1 MTHNRKAD
9 LQRKLAMAVVATP
22 PDGLAG
28 RIKNE
33 IPNDLRFAPEHAR
46 KQMRQSAMFNL
57 RIAASIV
64 LLVSSLYF
72 ALHLFSRSESNR
84 NITATLQERAPAP
97 VPMRQANV
105 TLPNNPPQPGSIH
118 TQQQTAD
125 LPTLPGAPP
134 STIGSAQPAMRL
146 AEKKREEAVGM
157 TAGTPAYVDTVEA
170 APAAPKP
177 IIATN
182 AEPSPS
188 VTAESEGFAP
198 ERAKSDLAANARTS
212 AAQSIASSQAA
223 GSFAP
228 PPPPP
233 AAAPALRAHDAR
245 DAAPARNFGAIEES
259 IARGETPR
267 NGDLDVIVRHFAAP
281 ESIAPTI
288 RVELEA
294 SSAPLDATK
303 RLLRVSV
310 DAPAS
315 SGERITL
322 TFGDAVESHRVLTGA
337 LAPNETALY
346 EIEFK
351 QTATPDQTI
360 ASVQVGGVT
369 RTIRASDLHSWNFA
383 STRMKRASLA
393 AAWARTL
400 QSRNR
405 ADAIV
410 ARAREAHIDDLADL
424 AERVERN
431 R

>member
-9 LQRKLAMAVVATP
+9 LQRKLAMASVATP
-22 PDGLAG
+22 PDGLAD
-28 RIKNE
+28 RIKND
-33 IPNDLRFAPEHAR
+33 IPNDLRFAPESAR

-72 ALHLFSRSESNR
+72 ALHLFSRAGSNA
-84 NITATLQERAPAP
+84 NAVATFHEPASAPAP
-97 VPMRQANV
+97 MRPANV
-105 TLPNNPPQPGSIH
+105 TLPNIPPQPGSIH
-118 TQQQTAD
+118 AQQAAD

-134 STIGSAQPAMRL
+134 SSIGSVQPAMRL
-146 AEKKREEAVGM
+146 SEKKREEAVGM

-170 APAAPKP
+170 PTAAPEP
-177 IIATN
+177 MIVTN
-182 AEPSPS
+182 AAPSPGR
-188 VTAESEGFAP
+188 VAEMEGFAP
-198 ERAKSDLAANARTS
+198 ERAKSDLATTAKTS
-212 AAQSIASSQAA
+212 AAPSIASAQAA
-223 GSFAP
+223 GALA
-228 PPPPP
+228 PPPP
-233 AAAPALRAHDAR
+233 AAAPRMAEAR
-245 DAAPARNFGAIEES
+245 DAAPARNFVAIEES

-281 ESIAPTI
+281 ESVPSGV

-294 SSAPLDATK
+294 SSAPLDASK

-310 DAPAS
+310 DAATS
-315 SGERITL
+315 NGEDITL
-322 TFGDAVESHRVLTGA
+322 TFGDAVESHHALTGT

-351 QTATPDQTI
+351 RTATPDQMI
-360 ASVQVGGVT
+360 ASVKVGGVT
-369 RTIRASDLHSWNFA
+369 RTIRGNDLHTWNSA

-400 QSRNR
+400 QSRSR

-410 ARAREAHIDDLADL
+410 VRAREAHIDDLADL

>member
-9 LQRKLAMAVVATP
+9 LQRKLALAAVATP
-22 PDGLAG
+22 PDGLAD

-72 ALHLFSRSESNR
+72 ALHLFSRAGSN
-84 NITATLQERAPAP
+84 TSAVATLQERSPAPA
-97 VPMRQANV
+97 PMRQANV
-105 TLPNNPPQPGSIH
+105 TLPNTPPQPGSIH
-118 TQQQTAD
+118 PQQPAD

-134 STIGSAQPAMRL
+134 SSIGSVQPAMRL
-146 AEKKREEAVGM
+146 AEKKHQEAVGM
-157 TAGTPAYVDTVEA
+157 TAGAPAYVDTVEA
-170 APAAPKP
+170 APPVAEPMIVTSAAP
-177 IIATN
+177 
-182 AEPSPS
+182 SPG
-188 VTAESEGFAP
+188 AASEVGGFAP
-198 ERAKSDLAANARTS
+198 ERANSDFAATAKTS
-212 AAQSIASSQAA
+212 AARSLASSQAA
-223 GSFAP
+223 GS

-233 AAAPALRAHDAR
+233 AAAASPRVRDER
-245 DAAPARNFGAIEES
+245 DAAPSRNFGAIEES

-267 NGDLDVIVRHFAAP
+267 SGDLDVIVRHFAAP
-281 ESIAPTI
+281 ENIPSGI

-315 SGERITL
+315 SGTNITL
-322 TFGDAVESHRVLTGA
+322 TFGDAIESHRVLTGA
-337 LAPNETALY
+337 LVPNETALY

-369 RTIRASDLHSWNFA
+369 RTIRAGDLHSWNFA

>member
-1 MTHNRKAD
+1 MTRNRKAD
-9 LQRKLAMAVVATP
+9 LQRKLAMAAVPTP
-22 PDGLAG
+22 PDGLAD

-33 IPNDLRFAPEHAR
+33 IPNDLRFAPERAR

-72 ALHLFSRSESNR
+72 ALRLFSRAGSNT
-84 NITATLQERAPAP
+84 NAVAAFHERPSAPA
-97 VPMRQANV
+97 PMRQANV
-105 TLPNNPPQPGSIH
+105 TLPNTPPQPGSIH
-118 TQQQTAD
+118 AQQQVAD
-125 LPTLPGAPP
+125 LPSLPGAPP
-134 STIGSAQPAMRL
+134 TSSGSAQPAMRL

-157 TAGTPAYVDTVEA
+157 TAGAPAYVDTVEA
-170 APAAPKP
+170 APTAAEPMIVTNAAPSP
-177 IIATN
+177 GAAT
-182 AEPSPS
+182 EMGS
-188 VTAESEGFAP
+188 FAP
-198 ERAKSDLAANARTS
+198 ERANSDLTATAKTS
-212 AAQSIASSQAA
+212 AARSIASAQAA
-223 GSFAP
+223 GVS

-233 AAAPALRAHDAR
+233 AAAPLSRRDAR
-245 DAAPARNFGAIEES
+245 DAAPVRNFVAIEQS

-267 NGDLDVIVRHFAAP
+267 NGDLDEIVRHFAAP
-281 ESIAPTI
+281 ENVPSDI

-294 SSAPLDATK
+294 SSAPLDASK

-310 DAPAS
+310 DAAAS
-315 SGERITL
+315 NGEDITL
-322 TFGDAVESHRVLTGA
+322 TFGDAIESHRALTGA

-351 QTATPDQTI
+351 RTATPDQTI
-360 ASVQVGGVT
+360 ASVKLGRVT
-369 RTIRASDLHSWNFA
+369 RTIRGSDLHPWNFA

-400 QSRNR
+400 QSRNC

-410 ARAREAHIDDLADL
+410 VRAREAHIDDLADL

>member
-9 LQRKLAMAVVATP
+9 LQRKLAMASVATP
-22 PDGLAG
+22 PDGLAD
-28 RIKNE
+28 RIKND
-33 IPNDLRFAPEHAR
+33 IPNDLRFAPERAR

-72 ALHLFSRSESNR
+72 ALHLFSRAGSNA
-84 NITATLQERAPAP
+84 NAVAAFHEPASAPA
-97 VPMRQANV
+97 PMRQANV
-105 TLPNNPPQPGSIH
+105 TLPNTPPQPGSIH
-118 TQQQTAD
+118 PQQAAD

-134 STIGSAQPAMRL
+134 SSIGSVQPAMRL
-146 AEKKREEAVGM
+146 SEKKREEAVGM

-170 APAAPKP
+170 PTAAPEP
-177 IIATN
+177 MIVTN
-182 AEPSPS
+182 AAPSPGR
-188 VTAESEGFAP
+188 VAEMEGFAP
-198 ERAKSDLAANARTS
+198 ERAKSDLATTAKTS
-212 AAQSIASSQAA
+212 AAPSIASAQAA
-223 GSFAP
+223 GALA
-228 PPPPP
+228 PPPP
-233 AAAPALRAHDAR
+233 AAAPRMAEAR
-245 DAAPARNFGAIEES
+245 DAAPARNFVAIEES

-281 ESIAPTI
+281 ENVPTGV

-294 SSAPLDATK
+294 SSAPLDPSK

-310 DAPAS
+310 DAAAS
-315 SGERITL
+315 NGEDITL
-322 TFGDAVESHRVLTGA
+322 TFGDAIESHHALTGT

-351 QTATPDQTI
+351 RTATPDQTI
-360 ASVQVGGVT
+360 ASVKVGGVT
-369 RTIRASDLHSWNFA
+369 RTIRGSDLHTWNSA

-400 QSRNR
+400 QSRSR

-410 ARAREAHIDDLADL
+410 VRAREAHIDDLADL

>member
-1 MTHNRKAD
+1 MTRNRKAD
-9 LQRKLAMAVVATP
+9 LQRKLAMAAVATP

-33 IPNDLRFAPEHAR
+33 IPTDLRFAPERAR

-72 ALHLFSRSESNR
+72 VLHLLSRSGSN
-84 NITATLQERAPAP
+84 TSAVATLQERTPAAAAT
-97 VPMRQANV
+97 PMRQANV
-105 TLPNNPPQPGSIH
+105 TLPNTPPQPGSIH
-118 TQQQTAD
+118 PQQTAD

-134 STIGSAQPAMRL
+134 SSIGSMQPAMRL
-146 AEKKREEAVGM
+146 AEKKHEEAVGM

-170 APAAPKP
+170 APAAAEPM
-177 IIATN
+177 IVTN
-182 AEPSPS
+182 AAPSLGAP
-188 VTAESEGFAP
+188 AEMGGFAP
-198 ERAKSDLAANARTS
+198 ERANNDFAATAKTS
-212 AAQSIASSQAA
+212 AARSIASPPAA
-223 GSFAP
+223 AVA

-233 AAAPALRAHDAR
+233 AAAPLARAHDAR

-281 ESIAPTI
+281 ENIPSGI

-294 SSAPLDATK
+294 SSAPLDSTK

-315 SGERITL
+315 SGENITL
-322 TFGDAVESHRVLTGA
+322 TFGDAIESHRVLTGT
-337 LAPNETALY
+337 LTPNETALY

-351 QTATPDQTI
+351 RTATPDQI
-360 ASVQVGGVT
+360 VASVQVGGVT
-369 RTIRASDLHSWNFA
+369 RTIRGSDLHPWNFA

-393 AAWARTL
+393 DAWARTL

-410 ARAREAHIDDLADL
+410 VRAREAHIDDLADL

>member
-1 MTHNRKAD
+1 MTRNRKAD
-9 LQRKLAMAVVATP
+9 LQRKLAMAAVATP
-22 PDGLAG
+22 PDGLAD

-33 IPNDLRFAPEHAR
+33 IPNDLRFAPERAR

-72 ALHLFSRSESNR
+72 ALHLLSRSGSN
-84 NITATLQERAPAP
+84 TSAVALQERASAPA
-97 VPMRQANV
+97 PMRQANV
-105 TLPNNPPQPGSIH
+105 TLPNTPPQPGSVH
-118 TQQQTAD
+118 PQQAAD
-125 LPTLPGAPP
+125 LPTLSGAPP
-134 STIGSAQPAMRL
+134 SSIGSVQPAMRL
-146 AEKKREEAVGM
+146 AEKKHEEAVGM
-157 TAGTPAYVDTVEA
+157 TAGAPAYVDTVEA
-170 APAAPKP
+170 APAATEPM
-177 IIATN
+177 IVTN
-182 AEPSPS
+182 AAPSPGAA
-188 VTAESEGFAP
+188 AEMEGFAP
-198 ERAKSDLAANARTS
+198 ERAKSDLAATAKTS
-212 AAQSIASSQAA
+212 AAQSIASAQAT
-223 GSFAP
+223 GVS

-233 AAAPALRAHDAR
+233 AAAHRMDDAHDA
-245 DAAPARNFGAIEES
+245 ATRNFVAIEES

-267 NGDLDVIVRHFAAP
+267 SGDLDVIVRHFSAP
-281 ESIAPTI
+281 ENVPSGI

-315 SGERITL
+315 SREDITL
-322 TFGDAVESHRVLTGA
+322 TFGDAIESHRALIGALTGA

-351 QTATPDQTI
+351 RTATPDQTI
-360 ASVQVGGVT
+360 ARVKVGGVT
-369 RTIRASDLHSWNFA
+369 RTLRGSDLHPWNFA

-393 AAWARTL
+393 TAWARTL
-400 QSRNR
+400 QSRSR

-410 ARAREAHIDDLADL
+410 VRAREAHIDDLADL

>member
-1 MTHNRKAD
+1 MTRNRKAD
-9 LQRKLAMAVVATP
+9 LQRKLAMSAVATP
-22 PDGLAG
+22 PDGLAD

-46 KQMRQSAMFNL
+46 KQMRQSVMFNL

-72 ALHLFSRSESNR
+72 ALHLFSRAGSNTSA
-84 NITATLQERAPAP
+84 IATSQERAPAP

-105 TLPNNPPQPGSIH
+105 TLPNTPPQPGSIH
-118 TQQQTAD
+118 PQQTAD

-134 STIGSAQPAMRL
+134 SSIASAQPAMRL

-157 TAGTPAYVDTVEA
+157 TAGAPAYADTVEA
-170 APAAPKP
+170 PPPAVPEQIVVTSAAPSLLP
-177 IIATN
+177 
-182 AEPSPS
+182 AEPSQPGS
-188 VTAESEGFAP
+188 LAS
-198 ERAKSDLAANARTS
+198 ERANSDFAATAKTS
-212 AAQSIASSQAA
+212 APQSIASSQAA
-223 GSFAP
+223 GAIAP
-228 PPPPP
+228 PPPPVASP
-233 AAAPALRAHDAR
+233 RVRDAR
-245 DAAPARNFGAIEES
+245 DAAPARNFVAIEES

-281 ESIAPTI
+281 ESAPSGI

-294 SSAPLDATK
+294 SAAPLDATK

-315 SGERITL
+315 SGEEITL
-322 TFGDAVESHRVLTGA
+322 TFGDAIESHRVLTGA

-346 EIEFK
+346 EIEFTR
-351 QTATPDQTI
+351 TATPDQTI
-360 ASVQVGGVT
+360 ASVKAGGVT
-369 RTIRASDLHSWNFA
+369 RTIRARDLHSWNFA

-400 QSRNR
+400 QSRSR

-410 ARAREAHIDDLADL
+410 VRAREAHIDDLADL